1 MYEGG
6 PCLGKGCRAIY
17 HDGYYNKL
25 TNHQRRLL
33 KLAAQHRQL
42 PGFDAAVDTL
52 RDRQDAIAQQVRNAV
67 TQPLAESTAILR
79 RDPVSVQ
86 LDFPEDPWKN
96 VPWTCIRHGCRDCN
110 QCGDTGQFDR
120 PLFEYYGMRWRYDH
134 YRPCLNAMARLW
146 SHCDKHNILFC
157 EECREAGL
165 TDNEG
170 NTKLN
175 QGKGKGKGKD
185 PTPAKGDHLGQE
197 GKGKAAKGF
206 EPPKGGKGPGGPGKG
221 KGKHDAYNFDAGKGD
236 GNPKGGKKAKKGD
249 QK

>member
-1 MYEGG
+1 M
-6 PCLGKGCRAIY
+6 
-17 HDGYYNKL
+17 
-25 TNHQRRLL
+25 
-33 KLAAQHRQL
+33 
-42 PGFDAAVDTL
+42 
-52 RDRQDAIAQQVRNAV
+52 
-67 TQPLAESTAILR
+67 
-79 RDPVSVQ
+79 Q

-96 VPWTCIRHGCRDCN
+96 VPWTCIRHGCRDCV
-110 QCGDTGQFDR
+110 QCGDIGQYDR

-185 PTPAKGDHLGQE
+185 PAPAKGDHLGQEGKGKAAKGDGDPYNPWTGKGKGAPWENYAPGNPAPAKGDHLGQE

-221 KGKHDAYNFDAGKGD
+221 KGKQDAYNFDAGKGD